1 LSEKRS
7 PPGRSILPTCVPS
20 RNTRYPDSSLELD
33 APHTTSIR
41 DEENAVALTLG
52 LDGAAGAVVSELD
65 DVVKVVV
72 VIGDMLLARSIAIM
86 RLFELNR
93 DAVTVW

>member
-1 LSEKRS
+1 M
-7 PPGRSILPTCVPS
+7 
-20 RNTRYPDSSLELD
+20 ELD

-41 DEENAVALTLG
+41 DEENAVPLTLE

-72 VIGDMLLARSIAIM
+72 VIGDMLLARSIATIPN
-86 RLFELNR
+86 LY
-93 DAVTVW
+93 AVPAYKAAAL

>member
-1 LSEKRS
+1 
-7 PPGRSILPTCVPS
+7 V
-20 RNTRYPDSSLELD
+20 ELD

-41 DEENAVALTLG
+41 DEELTLE

-72 VIGDMLLARSIAIM
+72 VIGDMLLARSIATIPN
-86 RLFELNR
+86 LY
-93 DAVTVW
+93 AVPAYKAAAL